1 MSHLHF
7 TATEEY
13 KNRVSSS
20 VFSFIEVIIA
30 QYNRLLRN
38 KTSREVSVLG
48 SINYMWVEYIP

>member
-48 SINYMWVEYIP
+48 SINYM